1 MIGIVRPPPAAYA
14 VNSPAAVAT
23 AHRMTVAAANDTA
36 SCGAVSNSK
45 VRSTRVAANAAGRPM
60 TRPAATATASDC
72 IAKRSTARGAR
83 YARLDLRLVDSDET
97 AMWITKVQ
105 PINGR

>member
-1 MIGIVRPPPAAYA
+1 
-14 VNSPAAVAT
+14 
-23 AHRMTVAAANDTA
+23 MTVRYEDIAIRRDQHIR
-36 SCGAVSNSK
+36 
-45 VRSTRVAANAAGRPM
+45 RSIERVG
-60 TRPAATATASDC
+60 S
-72 IAKRSTARGAR
+72 GAR